1 MNQIDK
7 ILVIVSV
14 AVIAIL
20 SIFKMPNPETIV
32 TAVLSGLF
40 GLVSGAAITHTHY
53 KTEQKGKENDR
64 QID

>member
-1 MNQIDK
+1 MNQVDK
-7 ILVIVSV
+7 ILVILAVS
-14 AVIAIL
+14 AIAIL

-53 KTEQKGKENDR
+53 KTERGKDD
-64 QID
+64 QQGG

>member
-1 MNQIDK
+1 MNQVDK
-7 ILVIVSV
+7 ILVILAVS
-14 AVIAIL
+14 AIAIL

-53 KTEQKGKENDR
+53 KTERKKDDQQGV
-64 QID
+64 